1 MSTQRDYY
9 EILGLKKGA
18 SVNEVKK
25 AYRKLAMKHH
35 PDRVPEEK
43 KKEAE
48 EKFKEI
54 SESYA
59 VLSDPKKKQ
68 LYDQYGH
75 AGVDSRY
82 SQEDIFKGANFSDIF
97 GGASGGGFEDVFGS
111 IFSDFGFDIF
121 GGSSRGRRG
130 GFRQS
135 SGENIQARIRIS
147 LEEAAFGAEK
157 EISYYRLDP
166 CTTCSGTGVKP
177 GSSKVTCSLC
187 KGAGTVRSGMGFIS
201 VSQTC
206 PNCRGQGKVIKDRC
220 RQCSGQG
227 HLKKQHRLKVK
238 IPKGVKDGSILRLSK
253 EGSFL
258 GQARGDLYLHITIST
273 HSIFKREGNTLR
285 YRIDIDAVD
294 AVLGTEIKVPT
305 LNGRVKMK
313 IPAGTQPD
321 TVFRLKGKGMPE
333 LNSKHCGDELVEIGI
348 KIPKKVS
355 RKEKKLFEEIV
366 KSRN

>member
-1 MSTQRDYY
+1 MNTQRDYY
-9 EILGLKKGA
+9 EILGLQKGA
-18 SVNEVKK
+18 SIEEVKK

-35 PDRVPEEK
+35 PDRVPEDK

-97 GGASGGGFEDVFGS
+97 GGGGAAGFEDIFGS
-111 IFSDFGFDIF
+111 IFSDFGDIF
-121 GGSSRGRRG
+121 GGGGRSRRG

-135 SGENIQARIRIS
+135 AGENIQARIKIS

-157 EISYYRLDP
+157 ELSYYRFDSCP
-166 CTTCSGTGVKP
+166 TCSGTGVKP
-177 GSSKVTCSLC
+177 GSSTVTCSLC
-187 KGAGTVRSGMGFIS
+187 KGTGAVRSGMGFIS

-220 RQCSGQG
+220 RKCSGQG
-227 HLKKQHRLKVK
+227 RVKKQHRIKVK

-258 GQARGDLYLHITIST
+258 GQGRGDLYLHVAISA
-273 HSIFKREGNTLR
+273 HSQFRREGKNLHCQVE
-285 YRIDIDAVD
+285 IDVLEAI
-294 AVLGTEIKVPT
+294 LGTEIKVPT
-305 LNGRVKMK
+305 LDGKVKMK

-321 TVFRLKGKGMPE
+321 TVFRLKNKGMPE
-333 LNSKHCGDELVEIGI
+333 LNSNRAGDELVEVGVR
-348 KIPKKVS
+348 IPKKIS
-355 RKEKKLFEEIV
+355 RKEKKLFEEVAKIR
-366 KSRN
+366 K

>member
-9 EILGLKKGA
+9 EILGLSKGS
-18 SVNEVKK
+18 SVDEVKK
-25 AYRKLAMKHH
+25 TYRKLAMQHH

-82 SQEDIFKGANFSDIF
+82 SQEDIFRGANFSDIF
-97 GGASGGGFEDVFGS
+97 GGGGGGFEDIFGS
-111 IFSDFGFDIF
+111 IFSDFGFDLF
-121 GGSSRGRRG
+121 GGGGRGRRA

-135 SGENIQARIRIS
+135 GGEDIQARIGVS

-157 EISYYRLDP
+157 EISYYRFDSCP
-166 CTTCSGTGVKP
+166 VCSGTGVKP
-177 GSSKVTCSLC
+177 GSSKTTCSLC
-187 KGAGTVRSGMGFIS
+187 KGSGTVRSGMGFIS

-206 PNCRGQGKVIKDRC
+206 PNCRGQGKVIRDRC
-220 RQCSGQG
+220 RQCSGEG
-227 HLKKQHRLKVK
+227 RIKKQHRMKVK
-238 IPKGVKDGSILRLSK
+238 IPKGVRDGSILRLK
-253 EGSFL
+253 HVGSFS
-258 GQARGDLYLHITIST
+258 GQRRGDLYLHIAISP
-273 HSIFKREGNTLR
+273 HPMFHREGNNLR
-285 YRIDIDAVD
+285 CQISIDAIE
-294 AVLGTEIKVPT
+294 AVLGTEIMVPT
-305 LNGRVKMK
+305 LNGKVKMK

-321 TVFRLKGKGMPE
+321 TVFRLKNKGMPE
-333 LNSKHCGDELVEIGI
+333 LNSGRFGDELVEVGV

-355 RKEKKLFEEIV
+355 GKEKKLFEEIA
-366 KSRN
+366 KIRK